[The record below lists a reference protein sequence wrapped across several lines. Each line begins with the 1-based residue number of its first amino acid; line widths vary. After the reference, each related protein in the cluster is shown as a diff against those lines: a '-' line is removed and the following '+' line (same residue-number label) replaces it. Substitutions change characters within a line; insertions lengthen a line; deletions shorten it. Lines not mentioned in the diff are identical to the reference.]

1 MDSGYR
7 HVLCLPRQAMTLQ
20 LPSGLAQDFRFAS
33 RQLLRAP
40 GFTLAAVATLALG
53 IGINTAAFTIYESI
67 ALKPLAVRDPA
78 SLLRI
83 VATRD
88 AGRVRLSYA
97 DVTEIRTGTRAF
109 ASLIAT
115 SGPEPF
121 EAARSGAT
129 APEILAARFVS
140 PEFFTTLGVT
150 AALGRTFGPG
160 DLQSVVLSDEAWRQ
174 RFQGASDVV
183 GRTLTIRGTTLV
195 VLGVTGPAFGGTGAP
210 AAAPDLWIP
219 LDLEPTLRP
228 GVDWI
233 HDAAQRPWEALG
245 RLAPGVSL
253 AQARAELA
261 VVATRLPPIDKR
273 PVTLDAQRASFFQT
287 DSGEFST
294 FGAVSPVVL
303 VAVALLL
310 VIACVNLVN
319 LVAARNASRARE
331 ISVRL
336 ALGASRARLARLL
349 CAESVLLGFLGG
361 GVGLVASWELTGLLR
376 QWIRVTLPRLTGN
389 PAGLFLDFSVD
400 WRVLA
405 YTLSLAIGV
414 ALIVGLAPARASAR
428 ADVNAVLKQG
438 TSSTE
443 APGLWRRRHWL
454 VTFQVAGCLALLTA
468 AGLLLAG
475 VRRSRVADP
484 GFDAAHTLVLSLDAP
499 AGGYSTA
506 GAAEAAN
513 LVRRLR
519 SLPGVRNVA
528 WASHAPYMGHALL
541 TYSEPG
547 GAVRTLATNRVSD
560 SYFETLD
567 IPILA
572 GRGFTPGEVARHS
585 PVLVL
590 SEAAARRYWP
600 GESPVGRSVDRFPW
614 LAGPDSQTYTVIG
627 VAKDV
632 RGTFLSK
639 VDEGFAY
646 YPSAPSPG
654 STFLLRTRASPAA
667 AVREVVHALAEFA
680 PGLPARA
687 HLVPLE
693 DGPVALQRLMASLPA
708 ATAGGLALLGLLLAA
723 VGLYGLVAQVVAR
736 RTRDIGIHMA
746 LGAQRRQV
754 LTLIL
759 RTTLP
764 PAMRGVALGSCGAAG
779 LSVLLAKAVV
789 IPDMPDFTYGAGA
802 FAPAVFAAV
811 LAVLAAVIGIAALV
825 PARRATRVDPMQAL
839 RHD

>member
-1 MDSGYR
+1 
-7 HVLCLPRQAMTLQ
+7 MTLQ
-20 LPSGLAQDFRFAS
+20 LPSGLAQDFRFTS

-83 VATRD
+83 VAARD
-88 AGRVRLSYA
+88 AARVRLSYA
-97 DVTEIRTGTRAF
+97 DVTEIRTGTRVF
-109 ASLIAT
+109 ASVIAT

-160 DLQSVVLSDEAWRQ
+160 DPQSVVLSDEAWRQ

-195 VLGVTGPAFGGTGAP
+195 VLGVTRLAFGGTGAP

-253 AQARAELA
+253 ARARAELA

-310 VIACVNLVN
+310 VIAGVNLVN

-331 ISVRL
+331 IGVRL

-361 GVGLVASWELTGLLR
+361 VVGLVASWELTGPLR

-389 PAGLFLDFSVD
+389 PAGLFLDFSID

-405 YTLSLAIGV
+405 YSLSLAIGV

-468 AGLLLAG
+468 GGLLLAG

-614 LAGPDSQTYTVIG
+614 LAGPDYSQAYTVIG

-646 YPSAPSPG
+646 YPGAPSPG

-680 PGLPARA
+680 PGLPGRA

-746 LGAQRRQV
+746 LGAQQRQV

-839 RHD
+839 RQD

>member
-1 MDSGYR
+1 
-7 HVLCLPRQAMTLQ
+7 
-20 LPSGLAQDFRFAS
+20 
-33 RQLLRAP
+33 
-40 GFTLAAVATLALG
+40 VATLALG

-160 DLQSVVLSDEAWRQ
+160 DPQSVVLSDEAWRQ

-228 GVDWI
+228 GVDWV

-261 VVATRLPPIDKR
+261 VVARRLPPIDRR
-273 PVTLDAQRASFFQT
+273 PVTLGAQRATFFQT

-389 PAGLFLDFSVD
+389 PAGLFLDFSID

-405 YTLSLAIGV
+405 YTLSLAIG
-414 ALIVGLAPARASAR
+414 
-428 ADVNAVLKQG
+428 
-438 TSSTE
+438 
-443 APGLWRRRHWL
+443 
-454 VTFQVAGCLALLTA
+454 
-468 AGLLLAG
+468 
-475 VRRSRVADP
+475 
-484 GFDAAHTLVLSLDAP
+484 SL
-499 AGGYSTA
+499 
-506 GAAEAAN
+506 
-513 LVRRLR
+513 
-519 SLPGVRNVA
+519 
-528 WASHAPYMGHALL
+528 
-541 TYSEPG
+541 
-547 GAVRTLATNRVSD
+547 
-560 SYFETLD
+560 
-567 IPILA
+567 
-572 GRGFTPGEVARHS
+572 
-585 PVLVL
+585 
-590 SEAAARRYWP
+590 
-600 GESPVGRSVDRFPW
+600 
-614 LAGPDSQTYTVIG
+614 
-627 VAKDV
+627 
-632 RGTFLSK
+632 
-639 VDEGFAY
+639 
-646 YPSAPSPG
+646 
-654 STFLLRTRASPAA
+654 
-667 AVREVVHALAEFA
+667 
-680 PGLPARA
+680 
-687 HLVPLE
+687 
-693 DGPVALQRLMASLPA
+693 
-708 ATAGGLALLGLLLAA
+708 
-723 VGLYGLVAQVVAR
+723 
-736 RTRDIGIHMA
+736 
-746 LGAQRRQV
+746 
-754 LTLIL
+754 
-759 RTTLP
+759 
-764 PAMRGVALGSCGAAG
+764 
-779 LSVLLAKAVV
+779 
-789 IPDMPDFTYGAGA
+789 
-802 FAPAVFAAV
+802 
-811 LAVLAAVIGIAALV
+811 
-825 PARRATRVDPMQAL
+825 
-839 RHD
+839 